1 MTESQKKK
9 SWRNSKIETAIAD
22 GFNRILRKKLDLS
35 PAERKSS
42 VIPCLGGLVFDKRL
56 KADLEFEFVDL
67 DIACGSAAVFVQRRS
82 SRKKKLK
89 SLADRVLQIQC
100 AGAPLVQVTGEQGP
114 LGSLHEPL
122 FALSFCTSAADSYLE
137 NMEVRKI
144 QTFIEL
150 VRVQITNLMHEDQE
164 IFGDDHAADLER
176 KVLEKLFTN

>member
-35 PAERKSS
+35 PAERKPS

-82 SRKKKLK
+82 SRKKNLRR

-100 AGAPLVQVTGEQGP
+100 ERAPLVQVTGEQGP
-114 LGSLHEPL
+114 LGSLPEPL
-122 FALSFCTSAADSYLE
+122 FALSFAPQQLNRILK

-144 QTFIEL
+144 QTFIET
-150 VRVQITNLMHEDQE
+150 VRVQITKLMQEDQE
-164 IFGDDHAADLER
+164 IFGDDHEADLER
-176 KVLEKLFTN
+176 KVLETN